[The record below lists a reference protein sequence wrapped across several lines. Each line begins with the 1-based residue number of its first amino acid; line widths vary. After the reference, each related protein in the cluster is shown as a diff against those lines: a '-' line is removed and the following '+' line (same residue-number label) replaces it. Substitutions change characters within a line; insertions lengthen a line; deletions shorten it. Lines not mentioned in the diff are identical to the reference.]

1 MPRGDVSA
9 TLPKIAT
16 PEQSTSQALRLRVLV
31 LLAAQNGKANGK
43 VAK

>member
-1 MPRGDVSA
+1 VTPS
-9 TLPKIAT
+9 LPLIAT
-16 PEQSTSQALRLRVLV
+16 PEQSTSQALRLRVLM